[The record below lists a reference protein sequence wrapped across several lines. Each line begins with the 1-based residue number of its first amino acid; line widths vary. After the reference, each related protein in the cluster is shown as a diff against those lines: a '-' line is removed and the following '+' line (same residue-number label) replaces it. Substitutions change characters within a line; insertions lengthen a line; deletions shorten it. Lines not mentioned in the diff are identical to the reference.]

1 MIFGKRLQAT
11 DKLSSSESFRAYDA
25 TLEAFSTAL
34 DLRDG
39 EAKGHTQRVTEMVL
53 SLAKALKVDKK
64 ELIHIRRGALLHH
77 IGNLAVPESILHK
90 QGELTV
96 DEWVSIHL
104 HPFYAYE
111 ILEPI
116 VFLRHALNIPFCHHE
131 KWDGSGYPLGLKGKK
146 IPLSARIFAVVDVYD
161 ALTNDRPYRKAWSKE
176 KAIEHIKTGAGSH
189 FDPEVVAAFLKMQ
202 DIR

>member
-1 MIFGKRLQAT
+1 MFIKRLLGT
-11 DKLSSSESFRAYDA
+11 DKLSSSESFQAYDA

-34 DLRDG
+34 DLRDR

-131 KWDGSGYPLGLKGKK
+131 KWDGSGYPLGLKGEK

-161 ALTNDRPYRKAWSKE
+161 ALTSDRPYRKAWSQE
-176 KAIEHIKTGAGSH
+176 KAIEYIKTGAGSH
-189 FDPEVVAAFLKMQ
+189 FDPEVVATFLKMQ
-202 DIR
+202 DIK

>member
-1 MIFGKRLQAT
+1 MNFRKRLPAT
-11 DKLSSSESFRAYDA
+11 DKLSPSESFQAYDA

-34 DLRDG
+34 DLRDR
-39 EAKGHTQRVTEMVL
+39 EAKGHTQHVTEMVL
-53 SLAKALKVDKK
+53 SLAKALQVDKK

-96 DEWVSIHL
+96 DEWVCIHL

-111 ILEPI
+111 LLEPI
-116 VFLRHALNIPFCHHE
+116 VFLRQALNIPFCHHE
-131 KWDGSGYPLGLKGKK
+131 KWDGSGYPLGLKGEK

-161 ALTNDRPYRKAWSKE
+161 ALTNERPYRKAWSQE
-176 KAIEHIKTGAGSH
+176 KAIEHIKAEAGSH

-202 DIR
+202 DIK